1 MLGEINPLSGLQ
13 LVVELL
19 EEELSLFQLDKQID
33 DQVRKRVELIHKELY
48 RQQKL
53 KVIQAEL
60 RVEDRQRKYLEKQM
74 EAVEKEL
81 HTIHQKLNPTKP
93 DESKQ

>member
-81 HTIHQKLNPTKP
+81 HTIHQKLNLTKP